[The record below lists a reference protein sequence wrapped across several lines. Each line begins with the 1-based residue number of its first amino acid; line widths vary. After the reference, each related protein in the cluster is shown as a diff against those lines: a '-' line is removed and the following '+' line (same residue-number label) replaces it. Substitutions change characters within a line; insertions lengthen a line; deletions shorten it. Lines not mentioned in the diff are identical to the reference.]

1 MRDDAGYLLDMLLY
15 AASFLAGLTWNNSRT
30 VGCIRTR
37 SSRLSRSSAKR
48 ISPQTRAAHP
58 EIPWSEVIGM
68 RHRLV
73 HGYFEVD
80 LQKVWDTVHRDL
92 PLLIAQ
98 IEPLVPPEES
108 NAPHHH

>member
-1 MRDDAGYLLDMLLY
+1 
-15 AASFLAGLTWNNSRT
+15 
-30 VGCIRTR
+30 V
-37 SSRLSRSSAKR
+37 
-48 ISPQTRAAHP
+48 AHP

-92 PLLIAQ
+92 PLLIAK
-98 IEPLVPPEES
+98 ISSPGGK
-108 NAPHHH
+108 